1 MLKKLNIILVFL
13 FVNTLFSQV
22 SLNTEIEK
30 IKKYVNSINE
40 NNLKESSQAHFEHN
54 IIKVKKAALD
64 SVMQNKRKH
73 LEKNDNYEIENI
85 GGSYLEAFSNEK
97 NELTLVKHSD
107 GIDRDYF
114 VEKYYYLKG
123 DLVFCSI
130 MKNLWKGQKLI
141 YKSDFY
147 FVNEKIYVRNS
158 QNKSGDEID
167 YVKEMNERRKFV
179 EENIPKTN

>member
-123 DLVFCSI
+123 DLVWHV
-130 MKNLWKGQKLI
+130 KNLIVGISWNGGIFKCNALI
-141 YKSDFY
+141 LW
-147 FVNEKIYVRNS
+147 
-158 QNKSGDEID
+158 GEISF
-167 YVKEMNERRKFV
+167 KQSRRLILNLV
-179 EENIPKTN
+179 EVYAFI